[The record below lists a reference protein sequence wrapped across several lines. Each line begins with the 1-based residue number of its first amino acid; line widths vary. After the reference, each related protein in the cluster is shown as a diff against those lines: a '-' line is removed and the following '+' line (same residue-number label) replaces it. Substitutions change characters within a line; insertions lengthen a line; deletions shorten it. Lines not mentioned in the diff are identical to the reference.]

1 MKTKKLAGIKAIG
14 LDVDG
19 TLYKMPTKLS
29 AIMGMKVIKWAAEK
43 LGRDEDEFAQEYLE
57 RRDNYRSN
65 TLTLNSYGLNGEEI
79 FQKVGDE
86 FPLDQFLGRDEKLVI
101 LINNL
106 KRKYQ
111 LFIITNGTGRQV
123 EKKLKVLGLNYH
135 DFEPRI
141 YCYDQ
146 GWIKPEPAPFLA
158 AIEALQLRP
167 EAMVYVGDREDVDVE
182 GAKSVGMKAVLV
194 GGTSRL
200 ADQSVVDIYHLRDIF
215 LP

>member
-79 FQKVGDE
+79 FQKVGLHQE
-86 FPLDQFLGRDEKLVI
+86 ICFFFYLLLQSRTFR
-101 LINNL
+101 
-106 KRKYQ
+106 
-111 LFIITNGTGRQV
+111 
-123 EKKLKVLGLNYH
+123 LNRY
-135 DFEPRI
+135 
-141 YCYDQ
+141 
-146 GWIKPEPAPFLA
+146 L
-158 AIEALQLRP
+158 
-167 EAMVYVGDREDVDVE
+167 
-182 GAKSVGMKAVLV
+182 
-194 GGTSRL
+194 
-200 ADQSVVDIYHLRDIF
+200 
-215 LP
+215 